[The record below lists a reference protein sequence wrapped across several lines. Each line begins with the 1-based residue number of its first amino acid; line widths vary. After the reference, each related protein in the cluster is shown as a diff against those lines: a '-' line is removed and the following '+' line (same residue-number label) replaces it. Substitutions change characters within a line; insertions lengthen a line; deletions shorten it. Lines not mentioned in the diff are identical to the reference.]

1 MWQEILTAF
10 ALVLVIEGI
19 TPFISPGALRKM
31 MIQVSQMDDYTLRV
45 VGLSCMLC
53 GVLLLYL
60 VN

>member
-31 MIQVSQMDDYTLRV
+31 MIQVSQMDDHTLRV